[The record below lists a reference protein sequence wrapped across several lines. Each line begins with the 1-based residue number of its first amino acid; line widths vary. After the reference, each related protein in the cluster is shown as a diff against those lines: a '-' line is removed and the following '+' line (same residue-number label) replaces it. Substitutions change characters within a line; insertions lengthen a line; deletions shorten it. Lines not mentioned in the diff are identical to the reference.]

1 MTELLNWTEHLAYR
15 TDSYLYYRLVF
26 SAQVALGTLLEDG
39 VWSHYLGCNH
49 IVGVPLYPLVMN
61 ERHNN
66 FIGKNN
72 PTLSFIH
79 RFFP

>member
-1 MTELLNWTEHLAYR
+1 MKKSVYYALNLLSILPSILCH
-15 TDSYLYYRLVF
+15 
-26 SAQVALGTLLEDG
+26 TLLEDG

-79 RFFP
+79 SVLIIMESNM